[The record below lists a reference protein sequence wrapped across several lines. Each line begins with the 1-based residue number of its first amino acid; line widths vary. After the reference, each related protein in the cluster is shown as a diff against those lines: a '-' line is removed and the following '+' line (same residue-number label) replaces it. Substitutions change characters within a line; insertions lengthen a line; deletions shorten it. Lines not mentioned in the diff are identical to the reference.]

1 MKKFIEDIKLTIG
14 LCILFFGV
22 FGAMFA
28 YYFLIGY

>member
-1 MKKFIEDIKLTIG
+1 MKKFIEDIKLTLA
-14 LCILFFGV
+14 LCVMFFGS